1 MSTLSRSNSLLP
13 PQNITDTLSR
23 SNSLLPPPNITDT
36 LSRHKTTGDN
46 PEEKKE
52 PLLLGDGLPCE
63 QGGFK
68 DTSDC
73 NEIKLQD
80 NINIFLEELK
90 IGDNSFMREKVTDWI
105 TKENWSYNE
114 HIGQYLAPARDFAQW
129 KIMALWSGFYMSH
142 RIQKEMAIVLCKAE
156 EIISTEQTKL
166 KVDYLENDTPPDD
179 ILWNLATCCRDMK
192 NSKVAEMGYT
202 FGRNISI
209 AFVTRNFQK
218 TFKLQNSKT
227 TRQFEVAILI
237 SLDEL
242 SNREKEF
249 SKTYVYDTEFPL
261 MLDLLNAEIL
271 KEENMKLKVENMK
284 LKVSVINLPDFT
296 SNIPKESHATNFIP
310 SLFKKWKE
318 RSEEAKGEFVQQVND
333 QVCIPL
339 EKKTRE
345 INSNIEFICSI
356 KEDELIKKN
365 IKDKSF
371 TLFPRDTTPTGG
383 KRKKNTKKHK
393 KTKKKKRTRRKRKK
407 KKTNKRR
414 YYR

>member
-1 MSTLSRSNSLLP
+1 
-13 PQNITDTLSR
+13 
-23 SNSLLPPPNITDT
+23 
-36 LSRHKTTGDN
+36 
-46 PEEKKE
+46 
-52 PLLLGDGLPCE
+52 
-63 QGGFK
+63 
-68 DTSDC
+68 
-73 NEIKLQD
+73 
-80 NINIFLEELK
+80 
-90 IGDNSFMREKVTDWI
+90 MRNKVREWVTN
-105 TKENWSYNE
+105 ENWSYNE
-114 HIGQYLAPARDFAQW
+114 DIGQLLAPAEQFDEW

-166 KVDYLENDTPPDD
+166 KVNYLKNDAPPDD
-179 ILWNLATCCRDMK
+179 ILWNLTTCCRDMK

-218 TFKLQNSKT
+218 TFELQNSNT
-227 TRQFEVAILI
+227 TREFEVAILI

-242 SNREKEF
+242 LNRAKQF

-261 MLDLLNAEIL
+261 ILDLLNNEIL
-271 KEENMKLKVENMK
+271 KGEDENMT

-310 SLFKKWKE
+310 SLFKKWGE
-318 RSEEAKGEFVQQVND
+318 RPEEAKAEFVQQVHN

-339 EKKTRE
+339 EEKTRKK
-345 INSNIEFICSI
+345 NRNIKFICSI
-356 KEDELIKKN
+356 EEDEWLMQK
-365 IKDKSF
+365 IKDKSY
-371 TLFPRDTTPTGG
+371 TLFPRDTIAKGG
-383 KRKKNTKKHK
+383 KRKKHTKKHK